1 MTQQTMAVLSHP
13 GRATVQNVFSADITM
28 IEDPDEGLRV
38 ECLEP
43 HLKPIGQALVRA
55 KFTLGQPRTAVP
67 PSTNIPAS
75 MELPVADGTFDD
87 MKLVVYESL
96 VAAGVKVTEEDF
108 SGLGEKRVRFNLEN
122 VSLFGQ

>member
-1 MTQQTMAVLSHP
+1 M
-13 GRATVQNVFSADITM
+13 QNVFSADITM

-43 HLKPIGQALVRA
+43 HLKPIGQALAQA
-55 KFTLGQPRTAVP
+55 KFTLGQPRTTVP
-67 PSTNIPAS
+67 RSTSIPAT
-75 MELPVADGTFDD
+75 MELPVADGTFED
-87 MKLVVYESL
+87 MKRAVYGSL

-108 SGLGEKRVRFNLEN
+108 SLLGEKRVRFNLEN